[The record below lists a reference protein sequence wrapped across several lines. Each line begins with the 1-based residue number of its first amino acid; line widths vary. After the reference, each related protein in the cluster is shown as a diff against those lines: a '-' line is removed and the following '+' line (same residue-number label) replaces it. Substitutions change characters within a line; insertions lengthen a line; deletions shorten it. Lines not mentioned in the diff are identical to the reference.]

1 VGKELTEYDVIV
13 IGSGPAG
20 LSCAIEATGAGASVG
35 LIDEN
40 KKPGGQLFKQIHKF
54 FGSKQHSAGTRGFD
68 IGIQLLEQTR
78 DLGVD
83 IFLDSVAYG
92 IFNNK
97 ILAIETDGKIQQIR
111 GEKILLATGA
121 IENSVVF
128 PGWTLPGVMG
138 AGAAQT
144 MINISRVLPG
154 RRFVVLG
161 SGNVGLIVSY
171 QLLQAGA
178 EVLAVVEALPKIGG
192 YQVHASKIL
201 RAGVPILTSS
211 TIKEARGNMEVEE
224 VVIVNLDST
233 WKTIEGTERT
243 FSADSVCIA
252 TGLHPS
258 TRLAQMAGCDLVFS
272 SILGGHLPAHNENME
287 TSIEGIYVAG
297 DASGVEE
304 ASTAM
309 EEGKLAGIDMARKL
323 GLLSQSEADRR
334 REQVVQSLSA
344 LRSGPFGYPRH
355 KAKLEIIEKSKLFN
369 QNTHGITSSL

>member
-1 VGKELTEYDVIV
+1 MGKKLKEYDVIV

-20 LSCAIEATGAGASVG
+20 LSCAIEAAGAGASVS

-40 KKPGGQLFKQIHKF
+40 KQPGGQLFKQIHKF
-54 FGSKQHSAGTRGFD
+54 FGSKEHRAGTRGFD
-68 IGIQLLEQTR
+68 IGTQLLEQTR

-83 IFLDSVAYG
+83 ILLDSVAYG

-97 ILAIETDGKIQQIR
+97 TLAIEKDGNIQRIQ
-111 GEKILLATGA
+111 GKKILLATGA

-192 YQVHASKIL
+192 YQVHASKLL
-201 RAGVPILTSS
+201 RAGVPILTST

-224 VVIVNLDST
+224 VVIVNLDSK
-233 WKTIEGTERT
+233 WKAIDGTERILP
-243 FSADSVCIA
+243 ADSVCIA

-272 SILGGHLPAHNENME
+272 SILGGHLPVHNKDME
-287 TSIEGIYVAG
+287 TTIEGIYIAG

-309 EEGKLAGIDMARKL
+309 EEGKLAGIDMALKL
-323 GLLSQSEADRR
+323 GYLSQDEATRKR
-334 REQVVQSLSA
+334 KKVEQSLSA
-344 LRSGPFGYPRH
+344 LRSGPFGYQSH
-355 KAKLEIIEKSKLFN
+355 KAKLDIIEQSKQFK
-369 QNTHGITSSL
+369 QNKISP

>member
-1 VGKELTEYDVIV
+1 MKEYDVIV

-20 LSCAIEATGAGASVG
+20 LTCAIEAAGDGASVC

-40 KKPGGQLFKQIHKF
+40 KQPGGQLFKQIHKF
-54 FGSKQHSAGTRGFD
+54 FGSKEHRAGTRGFD
-68 IGIQLLEQTR
+68 IGRQLLEQTM
-78 DLGVD
+78 DSGVD
-83 IFLDSVAYG
+83 ILLDSVAYG
-92 IFNNK
+92 IYDNK
-97 ILAIETDGKIQQIR
+97 TLAVEKDGVIQRIQ
-111 GEKILLATGA
+111 GKEILLATGA
-121 IENSVVF
+121 IENSIVF

-161 SGNVGLIVSY
+161 SGNVGLIISY

-178 EVLAVVEALPKIGG
+178 EVLAIVEALPKIGG

-211 TIKEARGNMEVEE
+211 TVKEARGNTEVEE
-224 VVIVNLDST
+224 VDIVNLDSN
-233 WKTIEGTERT
+233 WQAIEGTEKT
-243 FSADSVCIA
+243 LAADSVCIA

-258 TRLAQMAGCDLVFS
+258 TRLAQIAGCELVFS
-272 SILGGHLPAHNENME
+272 SVLGGHLPVHNENME
-287 TSIEGIYVAG
+287 TSIEGIYIAG

-323 GLLSQSEADRR
+323 GYLSEGEATRK
-334 REQVVQSLSA
+334 RENVEQSLSA
-344 LRSGPFGYPRH
+344 LRSGPFGYQRH
-355 KAKLEIIEKSKLFN
+355 EAKLEIFEKSKQLK
-369 QNTHGITSSL
+369 QNKISP

>member
-1 VGKELTEYDVIV
+1 MGKKLKEYDVIV

-20 LSCAIEATGAGASVG
+20 LSCAIEVAEAGASVS

-40 KKPGGQLFKQIHKF
+40 RQPGGQLFKQIHKF
-54 FGSKQHSAGTRGFD
+54 FGSEQHRAGTRGFD
-68 IGIQLLEQTR
+68 IGIQLLQQTR

-92 IFNNK
+92 IYDNK
-97 ILAIETDGKIQQIR
+97 TVAVEKDGVIQRIQ
-111 GEKILLATGA
+111 GKKILLATGA
-121 IENSVVF
+121 IENSIAF

-154 RRFVVLG
+154 HRFVVLG

-178 EVLAVVEALPKIGG
+178 KVLAVLEALPKIGG
-192 YQVHASKIL
+192 YQVHASKL
-201 RAGVPILTSS
+201 VRAGVPILTSS
-211 TIKEARGNMEVEE
+211 TIKEVRGDMEVEE
-224 VVIVNLDST
+224 VDIVNLDGK
-233 WKTIEGTERT
+233 WKAIEGTERT
-243 FSADSVCIA
+243 FAADSVCIA

-272 SILGGHLPAHNENME
+272 SVLGGHLPVHNEDME
-287 TSIEGIYVAG
+287 TTIEGIYIAG

-309 EEGKLAGIDMARKL
+309 EEGRLAGIDMTRKL
-323 GLLSQSEADRR
+323 GYLSQDQATSKKESV
-334 REQVVQSLSA
+334 EQSLSA
-344 LRSGPFGYPRH
+344 LRSGPFGYQRH
-355 KAKLEIIEKSKLFN
+355 KAKLEIFEQSKQFE
-369 QNTHGITSSL
+369 QNKISP

>member
-1 VGKELTEYDVIV
+1 MKEYDVIV
-13 IGSGPAG
+13 VGSGPAG
-20 LSCAIEATGAGASVG
+20 LSCAIETAGAGASVSI
-35 LIDEN
+35 IDEN

-68 IGIQLLEQTR
+68 IGAQLLEQTR
-78 DLGVD
+78 NLGVD

-92 IFNNK
+92 IFTNK
-97 ILAIETDGKIQQIR
+97 ILAIEKDGNIQQIR
-111 GEKILLATGA
+111 GRKILLATGA
-121 IENSVVF
+121 VENSVVF

-154 RRFVVLG
+154 RRFVIVG

-178 EVLAVVEALPKIGG
+178 EVLAVVEALPHIGG

-224 VVIVNLDST
+224 VVIANIDSE
-233 WKTIEGTERT
+233 WKAIDGTEKSLT
-243 FSADSVCIA
+243 ADSICIA

-258 TRLAQMAGCDLVFS
+258 TRLAQMAGCELTFS
-272 SILGGHLPAHNENME
+272 SILGGHLPVHNENME
-287 TSIEGIYVAG
+287 TSFKEIYVSG
-297 DASGVEE
+297 DAAGVEE
-304 ASTAM
+304 ASAAM
-309 EEGKLAGIDMARKL
+309 EEGRLAGIDMARKL
-323 GLLSQSEADRR
+323 GYLTHGEADSR
-334 REQVVQSLSA
+334 REKVIQSLIA
-344 LRSGPFGYPRH
+344 LRSGPFGFPRH
-355 KAKLEIIEKSKLFN
+355 KAKLEIIEKSRYSN
-369 QNTHGITSSL
+369 